1 MKGFFSL
8 IMPLLMLAGCAGVSS
23 DTGVV
28 LEVKVDSPVSEEV
41 VVVCHNNI
49 EVYPLDESGSV
60 SVALDVAHAAYL
72 KLFHGREYMH
82 LYVEDGDRASL
93 NFKGGDM
100 AGSSVM
106 EGGKADAVRYLKS
119 ISLIPLPDED
129 YALPFD
135 EYMARLDGKSRDAI
149 DILKANGLEDEGDF
163 VRMEEGRIK
172 YSYGAQ
178 LLMYPVG
185 HMIMTG
191 DMSYKPDQAYYDRV
205 ASYVVEDSYLTGI
218 DEYRAFVAEAMHL
231 LDPEGRELTE
241 IYPKTV
247 AQMKYT
253 AKTMSDP
260 YVKEIIMHHIA
271 AAYVDNFGV
280 EDIAEME
287 NLYNT
292 YVKDTSLVS
301 QYRKK
306 QERWDFSRPGRRS
319 PDFRAVDLSGK
330 EYTLKDF
337 RGKYV
342 YIDMWATWCAP
353 CRREMPYLKALEEQ
367 FADAQIVFLG
377 LSVDKDKAAW
387 EKMVGEG
394 NMTGV
399 QLYLGAQSSFM
410 DAYRVEGIP
419 RFILLDKE
427 GVIISNDMSR
437 PSEDAT
443 AVALG
448 KLQGIRN

>member
-1 MKGFFSL
+1 
-8 IMPLLMLAGCAGVSS
+8 
-23 DTGVV
+23 
-28 LEVKVDSPVSEEV
+28 
-41 VVVCHNNI
+41 
-49 EVYPLDESGSV
+49 
-60 SVALDVAHAAYL
+60 
-72 KLFHGREYMH
+72 
-82 LYVEDGDRASL
+82 
-93 NFKGGDM
+93 
-100 AGSSVM
+100 
-106 EGGKADAVRYLKS
+106 
-119 ISLIPLPDED
+119 
-129 YALPFD
+129 
-135 EYMARLDGKSRDAI
+135 MARLDGKSRDAI

-443 AVALG
+443 AETLG
-448 KLQGIRN
+448 QLEGIR

>member
-1 MKGFFSL
+1 MKGLFGLMLS
-8 IMPLLMLAGCAGVSS
+8 LLMLAGCDASVSG
-23 DTGVV
+23 DGIV
-28 LEVKVDSPVSEEV
+28 LEVKVDTPVAKEV

-49 EVYPLDESGSV
+49 EVFPLDGNGEASV
-60 SVALDVAHAAYL
+60 ILNGQDAAYL
-72 KLFHGREYMH
+72 RLFHGRESIQ
-82 LYVEDGDRASL
+82 LYVEDGDRGSL
-93 NFKGGDM
+93 SFLGDDL
-100 AGSSVM
+100 AGSFTY
-106 EGGKADAVRYLKS
+106 EGGKADAVKYLNS
-119 ISLIPLPDED
+119 VSLIPLPDED
-129 YALPFD
+129 YALPFE
-135 EYMARLDGKSRDAI
+135 EYVARLDGREQDAM
-149 DILKANGLEDEGDF
+149 DILKANRLEDEGSF
-163 VRMEEGRIK
+163 VRMEEGRIR

-185 HMIMTG
+185 HMIMSG
-191 DMSYKPDQAYYDRV
+191 DMSYMPGQAYYDHV
-205 ASYVVEDSYLTGI
+205 ASYVVEEPFLTGV
-218 DEYRAFVAEAMHL
+218 DEYRDFVAEAMHL
-231 LDPEGRELTE
+231 LDPEGRKLTD

-247 AQMKYT
+247 AQMKYS
-253 AKTMSDP
+253 AANLSDTK
-260 YVKEIIMHHIA
+260 VREVIMHHIA
-271 AAYVDNFGV
+271 SAYVDNFGV
-280 EDIAEME
+280 KDIAEME
-287 NLYNT
+287 NLYHT
-292 YVKDTSLVS
+292 YVRDTSLVS

-306 QERWDFSRPGRRS
+306 QERWDLVRPGRRS

-342 YIDMWATWCAP
+342 YIDMWATWCSP
-353 CRREMPYLKALEEQ
+353 CRREMPYLKALEEK

-427 GVIISNDMSR
+427 GRIISNDMSR
-437 PSEDAT
+437 PSEEAT
-443 AVALG
+443 AVTLG
-448 KLQGIRN
+448 QLEGIR

>member
-1 MKGFFSL
+1 MKGLLSL
-8 IMPLLMLAGCAGVSS
+8 ILPLLMLAGCAGAAS
-23 DTGVV
+23 DAGAV
-28 LEVKVDSPVSEEV
+28 LDVRVDSPVADEV

-49 EVYPLDESGSV
+49 EVFPLDEAGCAY
-60 SVALDVAHAAYL
+60 VAVDVADATYL
-72 KLFHGREYMH
+72 RLFHGRESVR
-82 LYVEDGDRASL
+82 LYVEGGDRASL

-100 AGSSVM
+100 AGSFVFD
-106 EGGKADAVRYLKS
+106 GGKSSSVKYLNS

-135 EYMARLDGKSRDAI
+135 EYMARLDGKVRDAM

-178 LLMYPVG
+178 LLMWPVG

-191 DMSYKPDQAYYDRV
+191 DMSFEPDQKYYDCV
-205 ASYVVEDSYLTGI
+205 ASYVVEDPYLAGI

-231 LDPEGRELTE
+231 LDPEGRGLTE

-253 AKTMSDP
+253 AKTISDP
-260 YVKEIIMHHIA
+260 ALKEIIVHHIA
-271 AAYVDNFGV
+271 ASYVDNFGV

-292 YVKDTSLVS
+292 YVKDTSLVA

-306 QERWDFSRPGRRS
+306 QERWDLSRPGRRS

-342 YIDMWATWCAP
+342 YIDMWATWCGP
-353 CRREMPYLKALEEQ
+353 CRREMPYLKALEEK

-399 QLYLGAQSSFM
+399 QLYLGTESSFM

-427 GVIISNDMSR
+427 GRIISNDMSR

-443 AVALG
+443 AETLG
-448 KLQGIRN
+448 QLEGIR

>member
-1 MKGFFSL
+1 MKGLFSL
-8 IMPLLMLAGCAGVSS
+8 LLLLLMLAGCAGAAS
-23 DTGVV
+23 DTGAV
-28 LEVKVDSPVSEEV
+28 LEVKVDSPVADEV

-49 EVYPLDESGSV
+49 EVFPLDEAGCA
-60 SVALDVAHAAYL
+60 SVAVDVADATYL
-72 KLFHGREYMH
+72 RLFHGRESVR
-82 LYVEDGDRASL
+82 LYVEGGDRASL

-100 AGSSVM
+100 AGSFVFD
-106 EGGKADAVRYLKS
+106 GGKSSSVKYLNS

-135 EYMARLDGKSRDAI
+135 EYMARLDGKVRDAM

-178 LLMYPVG
+178 LLMWPVG

-191 DMSYKPDQAYYDRV
+191 DMSFEPDRKYYDCV
-205 ASYVVEDSYLTGI
+205 ASYVVEDPYLAGI

-231 LDPEGRELTE
+231 LDPEGRGLTE

-253 AKTMSDP
+253 ANTISDP
-260 YVKEIIMHHIA
+260 ALKEIIMHHIA

-292 YVKDTSLVS
+292 YVKDTSLVA

-306 QERWDFSRPGRRS
+306 QERWDLSRPGRRS

-342 YIDMWATWCAP
+342 FIDMWATWCGP
-353 CRREMPYLKALEEQ
+353 CRREMPYLKALEEK

-399 QLYLGAQSSFM
+399 QLYLGTESSFM

-427 GVIISNDMSR
+427 GRIISNDMSR

-443 AVALG
+443 AETLG
-448 KLQGIRN
+448 QLEGIR